1 MLSTLREITMD
12 TISYSAFR
20 AQLAR
25 ALDRVNN
32 NHKPLLVTRQNGK
45 PAVVMSLEDFNSY
58 QETAYL
64 MSSPQNSQRLSES
77 IAQIESANVV
87 TNELIEE

>member
-1 MLSTLREITMD
+1 MD

-32 NHKPLLVTRQNGK
+32 DHKPLLVTRQNGK

-87 TNELIEE
+87 TNELIDE

>member
-1 MLSTLREITMD
+1 
-12 TISYSAFR
+12 
-20 AQLAR
+20 
-25 ALDRVNN
+25 
-32 NHKPLLVTRQNGK
+32 
-45 PAVVMSLEDFNSY
+45 
-58 QETAYL
+58 